1 MPKEPDLARVST
13 GSHSEILTVSALN
26 RSVRDLLEH
35 RYPLLWVRGEISN
48 FMLARSGHAYFSLKD
63 EDAQVR
69 CVMFRHRNQYLDWI
83 PRDGLKVE
91 VQALVTLY
99 EPRGDFQLGVETM
112 RRAGLGSLFEAFVR
126 LRERLQR
133 EGLFDP
139 EKKRPLPAFPRRI
152 GIVTS
157 TDAAALRDVLTTL
170 ARRNAAIEVVIY
182 PAPVQGEGAAEELA
196 AAIERAGGR
205 AECELLILARGGGSL
220 EDLWAFND
228 ERLARVI
235 RACPLPIVT
244 GIGHETDFTIADLA
258 ADSRAPTPTAAAELA
273 SPSRAA
279 LLERVGTCVDRLHR
293 RLGRDIE
300 NRMQLLDQLQRR
312 LVHPGRRLQ
321 AQRDTLAHL
330 LQRLT
335 QATQR
340 GLEAR
345 GWRVAAQLQPL
356 RLRAPKFSELCA
368 LVAAIAMRERAAIGA
383 QLERALSRHARLAA
397 SLAHLDPTAVLAR
410 GFSIV
415 SRHDGAIVRDSA
427 AIDIGEEL
435 SLRFSHGGAT
445 AGVKSKH

>member
-69 CVMFRHRNQYLDWI
+69 CVMFRHRNQYLDWL

-112 RRAGLGSLFEAFVR
+112 RRAGLGALFEAFVR
-126 LRERLQR
+126 LRDRLQR

-139 EKKRPLPAFPRRI
+139 ERKRPLPAFPRRI

-170 ARRNAAIEVVIY
+170 ARRNTAIEVVIY
-182 PAPVQGEGAAEELA
+182 PAPVQGEGAAEKIA
-196 AAIERAGGR
+196 AAIERAGER
-205 AECELLILARGGGSL
+205 AECDVLILARGGGSL

-228 ERLARVI
+228 ERLARVM
-235 RACPLPIVT
+235 RACPVPIVT
-244 GIGHETDFTIADLA
+244 GIGHETDLTIADLA

-279 LLERVGTCVDRLHR
+279 LLERVGTWLERLSR
-293 RLGRDIE
+293 GAARDLE
-300 NRMQLLDQLQRR
+300 TRMQHLDGLQRR
-312 LVHPGRRLQ
+312 LVHPGRQ
-321 AQRDTLAHL
+321 LAEKASTL
-330 LQRLT
+330 LQLQMRLRRAA
-335 QATQR
+335 QQQY
-340 GLEAR
+340 GEL
-345 GWRVAAQLQPL
+345 GWRLRSAVHRALARLPRIAERQGLVRTALDRIVAGQSVLLARARAHVEALHANLGHLSPL
-356 RLRAPKFSELCA
+356 G
-368 LVAAIAMRERAAIGA
+368 V
-383 QLERALSRHARLAA
+383 LERGYSIASRR
-397 SLAHLDPTAVLAR
+397 
-410 GFSIV
+410 
-415 SRHDGAIVRDSA
+415 DGSIVRDSA
-427 AIDIGEEL
+427 TLAIGESL
-435 SLRFSHGGAT
+435 SVRFSRGSAKT
-445 AGVKSKH
+445 RVEGVD

>member
-13 GSHSEILTVSALN
+13 GSPSEILTVSALN

-69 CVMFRHRNQYLDWI
+69 CVMFRHRNQHLDWV

-112 RRAGLGSLFEAFVR
+112 RRAGLGALFEAFVR

-139 EKKRPLPAFPRRI
+139 ENKRPLPAFPRRI

-157 TDAAALRDVLTTL
+157 LDAAALRDVLTTL
-170 ARRNAAIEVVIY
+170 ARRNPAIGVVIY
-182 PAPVQGEGAAEELA
+182 PAPVQGEGAAEKIA
-196 AAIERAGGR
+196 AAIERAGQRG
-205 AECELLILARGGGSL
+205 ECDVLILARGGGSL

-235 RACPLPIVT
+235 RACPVPIVT
-244 GIGHETDFTIADLA
+244 GIGHETDFTIADLV

-279 LLERVGTCVDRLHR
+279 LLERVGASVDRLHR
-293 RLGRDIE
+293 RMARNLE
-300 NRMQLLDQLQRR
+300 TRMQLLDQLQRR

-321 AQRDTLAHL
+321 AQHDTLVHL
-330 LQRLT
+330 HQRLA
-335 QATQR
+335 QAIQH

-345 GWRVAAQLQPL
+345 RWRVAAQLQPL
-356 RLRAPKFSELCA
+356 RLRAPNFGELGSRVA
-368 LVAAIAMRERAAIGA
+368 SIAMRARAAIAA
-383 QLERALSRHARLAA
+383 QLERIGARHARLAE
-397 SLAHLDPTAVLAR
+397 SLAHLDPSAVLAR

-427 AIDIGEEL
+427 SIEIDEEL
-435 SLRFSHGGAT
+435 LLRFAHGGAT
-445 AGVKSKH
+445 AQVKGKQ

>member
-1 MPKEPDLARVST
+1 MLKEPDLARIST

-69 CVMFRHRNQYLDWI
+69 CVMFRHRNQYLDWE

-112 RRAGLGSLFEAFVR
+112 RRAGLGALFEAFVR
-126 LRERLQR
+126 LRDRLQR

-182 PAPVQGEGAAEELA
+182 PAPVQGEGAAEKIA
-196 AAIERAGGR
+196 AAIERAGRR

-235 RACPLPIVT
+235 RSCPVPIVT

-273 SPSRAA
+273 SPSRAK
-279 LLERVGTCVDRLHR
+279 LLERIGACVDRLHR
-293 RLGRDIE
+293 HLGRDIE
-300 NRMQLLDQLQRR
+300 TRMQLLDHLQRR

-335 QATQR
+335 QAAQR

-345 GWRVAAQLQPL
+345 RWRVAAQLQPL
-356 RLRAPKFSELCA
+356 RLRAPKFSELCS
-368 LVAAIAMRERAAIGA
+368 LVAAIAMRERAAIAA
-383 QLERALSRHARLAA
+383 QLERAGSRHAGLAA

-427 AIDIGEEL
+427 SIDIGEEL

-445 AGVKSKH
+445 AGVKSKR